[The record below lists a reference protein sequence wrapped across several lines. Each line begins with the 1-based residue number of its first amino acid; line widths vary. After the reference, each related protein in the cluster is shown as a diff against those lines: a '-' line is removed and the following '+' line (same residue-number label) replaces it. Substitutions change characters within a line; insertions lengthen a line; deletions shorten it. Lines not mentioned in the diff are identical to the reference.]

1 MPAVPVRPT
10 VEGVLIEIS
19 VLLGF
24 GCLSGVT
31 TVLFGFGGG
40 FITVPVVYA
49 FALAEPEHAM
59 HVAVATSTAVMVVN
73 AGSATLAQWRAGR
86 LRRDYLWPLVAFIGL
101 GAVLGS
107 FAATIADE
115 SVLRWLFVAYLALT
129 IADSVVRKGFVSRR
143 DDDRPRALGGITT
156 TAGGT
161 GIGAVASFLGVGGS
175 VLTVPLMR
183 RKGLPMADA
192 TALANPLSLPV
203 AVIGTA
209 VYAFAA
215 TGTASGSVHLGYV
228 DLVAAGA
235 LLCGSLPAIAVTR
248 RVVGRIPDRA
258 HAIAYLALLVAALIA
273 IVIR

>member
-1 MPAVPVRPT
+1 M
-10 VEGVLIEIS
+10 LIEIP
-19 VLLGF
+19 VLLAF

-40 FITVPVVYA
+40 FVTVPVVYA
-49 FALAEPEHAM
+49 FALAEPGNALGAM

-73 AGSATLAQWRAGR
+73 AGIATSAQLRAGR
-86 LRRDYLWPLVAFIGL
+86 LRREYLWPLIAFIGL

-107 FAATIADE
+107 FAATAADE

-129 IADSVVRKGFVSRR
+129 IVDSVARKGFVSRR
-143 DDDRPRALGGITT
+143 EDAEPRTLGGFTT

-215 TGTASGSVHLGYV
+215 TGTSSGTAHLGYI

-235 LLCGSLPAIAVTR
+235 LLCGSLPTIAVTR

-258 HAIAYLALLVAALIA
+258 HAIAYLALLAAALIA
-273 IVIR
+273 VVVRQ